1 MAKLN
6 ESIIV
11 VKVSELLK
19 DDQEATNILDTDT
32 INSIEAVVQEL
43 VGLGKLVE
51 IIKELLMVDLEKLLT
66 QL

>member
-6 ESIIV
+6 ESVIV

-51 IIKELLMVDLEKLLT
+51 IIKEGA
-66 QL
+66 QLVSQCY

>member
-6 ESIIV
+6 ESVIV

-19 DDQEATNILDTDT
+19 DNQEAANILDTDT

-51 IIKELLMVDLEKLLT
+51 IIKEGAQPVS
-66 QL
+66 QCY

>member
-6 ESIIV
+6 ESVIV

-19 DDQEATNILDTDT
+19 DDQEAANILDTDT

-51 IIKELLMVDLEKLLT
+51 IIKEGA
-66 QL
+66 QLVSQCY